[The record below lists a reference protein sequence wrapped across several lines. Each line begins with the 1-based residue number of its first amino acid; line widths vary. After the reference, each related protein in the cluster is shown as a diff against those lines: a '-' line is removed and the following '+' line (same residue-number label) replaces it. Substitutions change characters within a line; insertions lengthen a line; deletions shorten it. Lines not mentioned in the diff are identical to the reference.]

1 MLQITHENLLD
12 LKYFA
17 SGVFYPLEGFMN
29 YEEYKKVI
37 YEMQLLNGE
46 IWTLPITLEVDDFK
60 DIYVGQK
67 QDLYYQDKI
76 IGNIQIEDKFCVQD
90 QDLYE
95 IFQTKDEKHPGIV
108 KEKKRSSLRVGGK
121 IELKEEFYK
130 DSLYK
135 NILKD
140 VFNADINT
148 IVGFQTRNPIHR
160 AHEHLQRIALEICD
174 ALFINP
180 LTGWKKQ
187 GDFTEAAV
195 MSAYK
200 TMFDEFYPKDRVY
213 IQGLQTA
220 MRYAGPKE
228 AIFHALLRR
237 NMGCTHFIIGR
248 DHAGVGDYYGIYE
261 AQKLAK
267 DLSMRYDLGIDFLL
281 LKEPYYCSKCQKI
294 VSEKNCAHY
303 KECRIAIS
311 GTQIRK
317 DLSEGKIPSELMM
330 RSEISASILALG
342 RENIFID

>member
-1 MLQITHENLLD
+1 MLQITHENFLD

-17 SGVFYPLEGFMN
+17 SGVFHPLQGFMN
-29 YEEYKKVI
+29 YEEYKKVV
-37 YEMQLLNGE
+37 YEMQLLNCE
-46 IWTLPITLEVDDFK
+46 IWTLPITLEVNDFK
-60 DIYVGQK
+60 DINIGCR
-67 QDLYYQDKI
+67 QDLYYQNKLV
-76 IGNIQIEDKFCVQD
+76 GNILIEDKFYIKD
-90 QDLYE
+90 EELYE
-95 IFQTKDEKHPGIV
+95 IFQTKDEKHPGII
-108 KEKKRSSLRVGGK
+108 KEKRRSSLRVGGK

-140 VFNADINT
+140 IFHPDIKT

-187 GDFTEAAV
+187 GDFTEEAV

-200 TMFDEFYPKDRVY
+200 IMFNEFYPKERVY

-248 DHAGVGDYYGIYE
+248 DHAGVGNYYGIYE
-261 AQKLAK
+261 AQNLARE
-267 DLSMRYDLGIDFLL
+267 LSKYYNLGIDFLL
-281 LKEPYYCSKCQKI
+281 LKEPYYCTKCQKI

-303 KECRIAIS
+303 NQHRIAIS

-317 DLSEGKIPSELMM
+317 DLNEGKIPSKIMM
-330 RSEISASILALG
+330 RPEISAGILALG
-342 RENIFID
+342 KENIFIN